1 MRPVRRGSPH
11 TCRHERDPR
20 TSTFIEVKLVRP
32 GSAGHP
38 RSGWQSWRTIPAN
51 IRAVTGTH
59 TVYITFSSGQPAD
72 FVNLNWFTFGS

>member
-1 MRPVRRGSPH
+1 M
-11 TCRHERDPR
+11 
-20 TSTFIEVKLVRP
+20 RP